1 MKSLTC
7 LIISIK
13 VSALE
18 SVALHPGIHFGVH
31 QLNSGHCFEKAEHVV
46 VQKLTERQ
54 LCEVLLFALRIDL
67 KLQCKYD
74 DLISLETKLHDLKL
88 YFKYNCRH
96 YGKCNQFDQFSFLR
110 HLDLCIPNYD
120 LLNISMV

>member
-74 DLISLETKLHDLKL
+74 DLISLETK
-88 YFKYNCRH
+88 
-96 YGKCNQFDQFSFLR
+96 
-110 HLDLCIPNYD
+110 IT
-120 LLNISMV
+120 